1 MRQFHVPARALRAA
15 VLALVVTASP
25 ALAGTP
31 RPAERASAPPPS
43 ASHSIMYGDAAVGA
57 RAAATRPAVDKP
69 AAAAAAVRMDRH
81 VGAGKNA
88 ALMVVGAAG
97 IITGAIVGGGTGA
110 AIAVGGAALGLYGL
124 YNFVK

>member
-1 MRQFHVPARALRAA
+1 MRV
-15 VLALVVTASP
+15 VLVNSP
-25 ALAGTP
+25 CVRRGHL
-31 RPAERASAPPPS
+31 
-43 ASHSIMYGDAAVGA
+43 DVGA
-57 RAAATRPAVDKP
+57 DLVEE
-69 AAAAAAVRMDRH
+69 RH